1 MENKNNLKYKVV
13 DKVVG
18 VLFLVTGIFML
29 GEMAYDFYAFIYLE
43 VNQGIWLSPFGLLS
57 PLWFLPIGGIG
68 LMLGVWQVS
77 FFFAWEET
85 RREERNVIEVPYCE
99 FPTTKKT
106 MCPQCGGE
114 VNGESDAS
122 NVQT

>member
-1 MENKNNLKYKVV
+1 
-13 DKVVG
+13 
-18 VLFLVTGIFML
+18 LFI
-29 GEMAYDFYAFIYLE
+29 
-43 VNQGIWLSPFGLLS
+43 
-57 PLWFLPIGGIG
+57 PIGLTSLVLG
-68 LMLGVWQVS
+68 LWQIT
-77 FFFAWEET
+77 FFFAWENEGGESN
-85 RREERNVIEVPYCE
+85 EEIEVPYCE